1 LHSLRLQP
9 ANAKMNQS
17 LTDAFALVIG
27 VNGYRRK
34 KKCFD
39 RRIERQPGEENA
51 SDNFFI
57 LGGNEPKNI
66 SGFGLI
72 HQIEHQTP
80 NEPSF

>member
-1 LHSLRLQP
+1 
-9 ANAKMNQS
+9 MNQS

-34 KKCFD
+34 KKRFN

-57 LGGNEPKNI
+57 LNDNETKNI
-66 SGFGLI
+66 SEISFI
-72 HQIEHQTP
+72 HQIEHQLP
-80 NEPSF
+80 NQRPF